1 VGEPQLAFVGDWWTD
16 PGDPSSARCEFDF
29 LVDVDGDLWSGHH
42 PRHRVYPLSGRGPLR
57 CDVCDRPLKGR
68 HRGKAAGEQRFYRHD
83 EPCEAWPSAEVRTEV
98 IEEQVAMMLDGARPN
113 RESAAHIKAALAV
126 PPEGPDRLALARIDA
141 RLRSLALELVAPD
154 RQHLPAELMAEIES
168 LQAERAEVAARPVET
183 DTIPADAA
191 LDYLNDLGKL
201 WRDTDEEGRRRL
213 AVATFVNLGVRGV
226 PRDSCTIRRV
236 QRWRGS

>member
-1 VGEPQLAFVGDWWTD
+1 
-16 PGDPSSARCEFDF
+16 
-29 LVDVDGDLWSGHH
+29 
-42 PRHRVYPLSGRGPLR
+42 
-57 CDVCDRPLKGR
+57 
-68 HRGKAAGEQRFYRHD
+68 
-83 EPCEAWPSAEVRTEV
+83 
-98 IEEQVAMMLDGARPN
+98 
-113 RESAAHIKAALAV
+113 LAV

>member
-1 VGEPQLAFVGDWWTD
+1 
-16 PGDPSSARCEFDF
+16 
-29 LVDVDGDLWSGHH
+29 
-42 PRHRVYPLSGRGPLR
+42 
-57 CDVCDRPLKGR
+57 
-68 HRGKAAGEQRFYRHD
+68 
-83 EPCEAWPSAEVRTEV
+83 
-98 IEEQVAMMLDGARPN
+98 MMLDGARPN
-113 RESAAHIKAALAV
+113 RESAARIKAALAV

-154 RQHLPAELMAEIES
+154 RQQPPAELMAEIES

-183 DTIPADAA
+183 DTIPADVA

-226 PRDSCTIRRV
+226 PREQLHDPTRPALARIVSVEASEYAERRGLAIALPTALEMTSSWWATLDSN
-236 QRWRGS
+236 Q